1 MTSPPPTTSSPPAA
15 GTPRPAPDLSRLR
28 AIRVGSLDE
37 NSIHKLID
45 LKSSLSTIEIT
56 LTAIT
61 VAVVVL
67 KVTVAE
73 LAGQLGA
80 LMTDTAAR
88 QMLDVSVA
96 VGFLTIVIATLQI
109 PRHFTDALIY
119 ANQSALRIL
128 LQVGATPDF
137 VATCF
142 ARVIRRS
149 MIAAAAGGLALTAG
163 LYLIVAEVA
172 RIWVPATRTGFL
184 LEVGEAALVI
194 LVFIVVVNQLVRRKV
209 KRFYSNFQRW

>member
-1 MTSPPPTTSSPPAA
+1 MHHEPPPTPSPAL
-15 GTPRPAPDLSRLR
+15 DFSRLR
-28 AIRVGSLDE
+28 ATREGSLDE
-37 NSIHKLID
+37 TSIHKLID

-73 LAGQLGA
+73 LAGEVGA
-80 LMTDTAAR
+80 LMTDDAAR
-88 QMLDVSVA
+88 QMLDVSAA

-119 ANQSALRIL
+119 ANQNVLRIL

-149 MIAAAAGGLALTAG
+149 MIAATVGGLVLTAV
-163 LYLIVAEVA
+163 LYLIVAEAA
-172 RIWVPATRTGFL
+172 RIWVPATRADFL

-194 LVFIVVVNQLVRRKV
+194 LVFIVVVNKLVRRKV